1 MQVDEIQRVR
11 VLLSLPLVN
20 PTNIKTG
27 KPVRI
32 TKVNESEKNKNQ
44 TKFNE
49 IPTQNRTYS
58 RTWLSRA
65 FRRHGLIWSRYR
77 LRRTTKNKNKT
88 LTTIPKLRQGKDI
101 SKASII
107 HEAIEHEDGHQ
118 QSVLLI
124 TSNPKI
130 NLCNL
135 NFELHNM

>member
-1 MQVDEIQRVR
+1 MVIQGIPKAWADLVK
-11 VLLSLPLVN
+11 VSL
-20 PTNIKTG
+20 K
-27 KPVRI
+27 
-32 TKVNESEKNKNQ
+32 KNN
-44 TKFNE
+44 
-49 IPTQNRTYS
+49 
-58 RTWLSRA
+58 
-65 FRRHGLIWSRYR
+65 
-77 LRRTTKNKNKT
+77 KNKNKT